1 VALNKLGLIV
11 KTRCGVTKHRMI
23 LDTKQSRVK
32 RATTQSQ
39 RVTLPR
45 PFDAILHLLFLMT
58 ISMACAG
65 GADGLIAFVL
75 DFSDAFWQIPLLQA
89 ELRYYCA
96 TGLIH
101 GIRKWIAFL
110 RAPQGS
116 SAAPTLWGR
125 VAALLMRLTQSLF
138 SPDEVRLV
146 CYVDDPFAAV
156 RGTPERRRLL
166 ITLMVLVWNALGF
179 KLAFR
184 KGQLGVTVT
193 WIGMTVTIEQ
203 GGIRARVKQAI
214 IDDILADLDAFE
226 KENVIS
232 KKVLHSFLGKLSHV
246 SGLLLVMRPFS
257 IPIWA
262 AWGGPSPDGKPGCI
276 WASQIET
283 ETAWLRAFFTGK
295 GATVERFFSL
305 DAYNR
310 VGTVVALGTD
320 ASPWG
325 LGGWLAVDGEVR
337 EYFTSPISA
346 ADIAKYGYAI
356 GDAAGQQLWEALAIL
371 VAVDLWASYWSQQR
385 VILKVKGD
393 NVAALV
399 LLIKMRP
406 KTGADGTP
414 KMAIV
419 ARELALRLVD
429 LSFPPDAEHTPGV
442 SHKFADMLSRVTAPL
457 ENDGQ
462 RDGILPDDAHPA
474 MLQSA
479 RVETPPRGRAGIA

>member
-1 VALNKLGLIV
+1 
-11 KTRCGVTKHRMI
+11 M
-23 LDTKQSRVK
+23 
-32 RATTQSQ
+32 
-39 RVTLPR
+39 
-45 PFDAILHLLFLMT
+45 
-58 ISMACAG
+58 
-65 GADGLIAFVL
+65 
-75 DFSDAFWQIPLLQA
+75 
-89 ELRYYCA
+89 
-96 TGLIH
+96 
-101 GIRKWIAFL
+101 RKWIAFL

-138 SPDEVRLV
+138 SPDELRLV

-166 ITLMVLVWNALGF
+166 VTLMVLVWNALGF

-184 KGQLGVTVT
+184 KGQLGITVT
-193 WIGMTVTIEQ
+193 WIGITVTIEQ
-203 GGIRARVKQAI
+203 GGIRAKVKQAI
-214 IDDILADLDAFE
+214 IDDVMTDLDTFS
-226 KENVIS
+226 KKNVIT
-232 KKVLHSFLGKLSHV
+232 KKELHSFLGKLSHI
-246 SGLLLVMRPFS
+246 SGLLLVMRPFL

-262 AWGGPSPDGKPGCI
+262 AWGGPSPDDKPGCI
-276 WASQIET
+276 WASQIATET
-283 ETAWLRAFFTGK
+283 EWLKAFFTGK
-295 GATVERFFSL
+295 GATVERFFSV

-310 VGTVVALGTD
+310 VGAVVAIGTD

-337 EYFTSPISA
+337 QYFTSPISA

-414 KMAIV
+414 KMAII

-442 SHKFADMLSRVTAPL
+442 SHKFADLLSRVTAPI
-457 ENDGQ
+457 ENEGQ
-462 RDGILPDDAHPA
+462 PGGILPEDAHPA
-474 MLQSA
+474 MLKSA
-479 RVETPPRGRAGIA
+479 RVEVPPRSPDYYRVKYSSP